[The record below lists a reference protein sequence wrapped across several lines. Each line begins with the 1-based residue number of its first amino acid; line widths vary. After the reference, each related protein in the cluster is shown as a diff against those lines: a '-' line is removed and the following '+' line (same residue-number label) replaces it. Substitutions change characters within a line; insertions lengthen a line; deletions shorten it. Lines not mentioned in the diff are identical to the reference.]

1 MIQYYKVRM
10 IHDNI
15 RSCKTDIPLP
25 EGYFIANYKDGD
37 HLLWADIEVAAKE
50 FSSIDKALERFS
62 EYVDFKQQ
70 LQSRCFF
77 LYNSSG
83 EAIGTSMGWYDN
95 NFNGEKLGRLHWVAI
110 KPEYQGRRL
119 GKPMVAMALK
129 RIQQSHDKAY
139 LSSQTTSWKA
149 INMYLDFGFRP
160 LYFSENCKKA
170 WEMLTEKL
178 KHPGLKQIK
187 GEID

>member
-1 MIQYYKVRM
+1 
-10 IHDNI
+10 
-15 RSCKTDIPLP
+15 
-25 EGYFIANYKDGD
+25 
-37 HLLWADIEVAAKE
+37 
-50 FSSIDKALERFS
+50 
-62 EYVDFKQQ
+62 
-70 LQSRCFF
+70 
-77 LYNSSG
+77 
-83 EAIGTSMGWYDN
+83 
-95 NFNGEKLGRLHWVAI
+95 
-110 KPEYQGRRL
+110 
-119 GKPMVAMALK
+119 MVAMALK